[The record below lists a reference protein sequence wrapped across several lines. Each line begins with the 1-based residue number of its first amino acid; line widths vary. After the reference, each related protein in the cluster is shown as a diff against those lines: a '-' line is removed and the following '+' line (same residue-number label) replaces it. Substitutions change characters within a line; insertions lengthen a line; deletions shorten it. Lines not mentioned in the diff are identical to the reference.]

1 MATFHAQA
9 NNETALSI
17 LGKIMGHDDKW
28 RHIKALAERG
38 VAEVRASDGF
48 VSITYDWTKEEKPKD
63 QLEMQLD
70 D

>member
-1 MATFHAQA
+1 MTFHAQA
-9 NNETALSI
+9 SSETALAI
-17 LGKIMGHDDKW
+17 LGKIMGHNDQW
-28 RHIKALAERG
+28 RRVKNLTERG
-38 VAEVRASDGF
+38 VAEVRAADGF